1 MGVKYNYV
9 TEDAMLRAIEEG
21 KKIEWEELPDNLK
34 NSGKI
39 ALAAYNREGVSV
51 LENFYKGTIDDKKY
65 ILEHPRAELY
75 DYLTED
81 LQKDMEVILAV
92 KKNVDSHYHD
102 IVSLANWNYAS
113 PGRDVEEAAEEEYNR
128 FNDILKRQTEANHD
142 KEMEEMFNTET
153 VVEQEDQLT
162 R

>member
-1 MGVKYNYV
+1 MGVKYKYV
-9 TEDAMLRAIEEG
+9 SEEAMLRAIADG

-39 ALAAYNREGVSV
+39 ALAAYRSQGVSV
-51 LENFYKGTIDDKKY
+51 LNHFYKGIIDNKEF
-65 ILEHPRAELY
+65 ILEHPSAKLY

-113 PGRDVEEAAEEEYNR
+113 PGRDVEEAAEEDYNR

-153 VVEQEDQLT
+153 VVEQEDQL
-162 R
+162 RR